1 MIHIDL
7 SGKVFLVTGS
17 SRGLGAETLAVLCQA
32 GAAGAINYPDDAE
45 GQNRRDAEQVLRRIE
60 AAGGKARL
68 YAADVSDPA
77 QVERMMQKI
86 VADHGWLDG
95 VVNNAGILRD
105 RTVAKMSL
113 QEWQSVIDVNLTGTF
128 YGCKYA
134 AAVLRDGG
142 RIVNM
147 SSISGS
153 AGWFGQGNYAATKA
167 GVVGLTKVL
176 ARELA
181 KRRIT
186 ANAVAPGLV
195 ETDMFRQIPQE
206 RREQMLGHIPL
217 GRYGQPSDVAN
228 AILFLCSSLADY
240 ITGQVL
246 HVNGG
251 WYV

>member
-1 MIHIDL
+1 MIQIDL

-32 GAAGAINYPDDAE
+32 GATGAINYLDDAD
-45 GQNRRDAEQVLRRIE
+45 GQNGRDAQQWLRQIE
-60 AAGGKARL
+60 TAGGKAAL
-68 YAADVSDPA
+68 YAADVSDA
-77 QVERMMQKI
+77 EQVERMMQKI
-86 VADHGWLDG
+86 IADHGRLDG

-128 YGCKYA
+128 YVCKYA
-134 AAVLRDGG
+134 AAVLSDGG
-142 RIVNM
+142 RIVNV

-186 ANAVAPGLV
+186 ANAIAPGLI
-195 ETDMFRQIPQE
+195 ETDMFREIPQE
-206 RREQMLGHIPL
+206 RREQMLKQIPL
-217 GRYGQPSDVAN
+217 ARYGQPADVAN
-228 AILFLCSSLADY
+228 AILFLCSPLADY

-246 HVNGG
+246 HINGG

>member
-1 MIHIDL
+1 MIQIDL

-32 GAAGAINYPDDAE
+32 GATGAINYLDDVE
-45 GQNRRDAEQVLRRIE
+45 GENRRDAEKVLARIE
-60 AAGGKARL
+60 AAGGEAAL
-68 YAADVSDPA
+68 YAADVSDA
-77 QVERMMQKI
+77 TQVEGMMEGI
-86 VADHGWLDG
+86 VADHGRLDG

-105 RTVAKMSL
+105 RTVAKMS
-113 QEWQSVIDVNLTGTF
+113 QEEWQAVIDVNLTGTF
-128 YGCKYA
+128 HGCKYGS
-134 AAVLRDGG
+134 AVLSDGG
-142 RIVNM
+142 RIVNV

-181 KRRIT
+181 RRRIT

-195 ETDMFRQIPQE
+195 ETEMFQQIPQE
-206 RREQMLGHIPL
+206 RREQFLAQIPL
-217 GRYGQPSDVAN
+217 SRFGQPVDVAN
-228 AILFLCSSLADY
+228 AILFLCSPLSEY
-240 ITGQVL
+240 VTGQVV